1 MSPLFALLA
10 AAITAG
16 GLFHPARQAAILLVW
31 LPFSNFFPPLLYAQF
46 AVGAETVRGLIAI
59 KDGLLGMSLAGNA
72 LRQRVRLGESHLADL
87 LLAAYSVLLTLY
99 LALGIGDGETQIS
112 AETQFSAFRNL
123 ITPPL
128 AYFAGR
134 LLQVDAAPSL
144 LRVLLITHGVVCA
157 FGFFE
162 LFFLPL
168 EFWSLVVQIGG
179 FLVDVK
185 GLQPDQN
192 SNQFGL
198 WANHIM
204 YGMRRMVSFYGDPH
218 SLGQASVVPV
228 VYVAALVASGRR
240 RWLPLL
246 ALFMGALALSVH
258 RESIFATL
266 LALGLL
272 AWIRREHHARI
283 GSLALWAIFGGL
295 VLSTLGSELLTN
307 TVTGQ
312 ESSASVRTQFMQ
324 EAIENLDQYLLGR
337 GIGQA
342 GGYAHLEGVSAEGV
356 GENSYMALMGQ
367 AGLLSVL
374 LFLGFL
380 GATVVTLVRGAT
392 AQQNILAAALAAALF
407 GRACGALFSESIF
420 GFTGTAPLFLFAGL
434 AMRAISIPSQEPH
447 ADRPGH
453 Q

>member
-1 MSPLFALLA
+1 MNPLFAVLGFA
-10 AAITAG
+10 VAAG
-16 GLFHPARQAAILLVW
+16 GLFHPARQAALLLVW
-31 LPFSNFFPPLLYAQF
+31 LPFSNFVPPLLYAQF
-46 AVGAETVRGLIAI
+46 AVGVETVRGLIVI

-72 LRQRVRLGESHLADL
+72 LRQRTRLGHWQVADL
-87 LLAAYSVLLTLY
+87 LLLTYTVLLTVY

-112 AETQFSAFRNL
+112 AETQLSAFRNL
-123 ITPPL
+123 ITPAL

-134 LLQVDAAPSL
+134 LLQVDATPSL
-144 LRVLLITHGVVCA
+144 LRVFLFTHGLVCA

-192 SNQFGL
+192 SNHLGL

-204 YGMRRMVSFYGDPH
+204 HGMRRMVSFYGDPH

-240 RWLPLL
+240 NWLPLL
-246 ALFMGALALSVH
+246 ALFMGTLALSVH

-272 AWIRREHHARI
+272 AWLRRDHHARI
-283 GSLALWAIFGGL
+283 GSLALWILFGGL
-295 VLSTLGSELLTN
+295 VLSTLGFELLTN

-324 EAIENLDQYLLGR
+324 EAIENLDQYWLGR

-342 GGYAHLEGVSAEGV
+342 GGFANLEGVSAEGV

-380 GATVVTLVRGAT
+380 GSAVVTLARG
-392 AQQNILAAALAAALF
+392 AAALQNVFVAAIAAALF
-407 GRACGALFSESIF
+407 GRCCGALFSESIF

-447 ADRPGH
+447 ADRPGN

>member
-16 GLFHPARQAAILLVW
+16 GLFQPARQAAILLVW
-31 LPFSNFFPPLLYAQF
+31 LPFSNFIPPLLYAQF

-59 KDGLLGMSLAGNA
+59 KDGLLGMSLAGHA
-72 LRQRVRLGESHLADL
+72 LRQRTRLGQWQLADL
-87 LLAAYSVLLTLY
+87 LLGAYTLLLSLY
-99 LALGIGDGETQIS
+99 FALGIGDSEAQISFETQLG
-112 AETQFSAFRNL
+112 AFRNL
-123 ITPPL
+123 LTPPL

-134 LLQVDAAPSL
+134 LLPLDATPSL
-144 LRVLLITHGVVCA
+144 LRVLLLTHAAVCA

-192 SNQFGL
+192 SNFLGL

-204 YGMRRMVSFYGDPH
+204 HGMRRMVSFYGDPH
-218 SLGQASVVPV
+218 SLGQASVVPI

-246 ALFMGALALSVH
+246 TLFMGTLALSVH
-258 RESIFATL
+258 RESILATL

-272 AWIRREHHARI
+272 TWTRRDQHARL
-283 GSLALWAIFGGL
+283 GSLALWVLFGGL
-295 VLSTLGSELLTN
+295 VLGALGSELLTN
-307 TVTGQ
+307 TLTGQ
-312 ESSASVRTQFMQ
+312 ESSASVRTQFL
-324 EAIENLDQYLLGR
+324 EDAVENLDQYWLGR

-342 GGYAHLEGVSAEGV
+342 GGFAVGEGIQAEGV
-356 GENSYMALMGQ
+356 GENSYMALIGQ
-367 AGLLSVL
+367 AGLLSLV

-380 GATVVTLVRGAT
+380 AT
-392 AQQNILAAALAAALF
+392 AIAALRRGTMGHDSLFAAAIAAALF
-407 GRACGALFSESIF
+407 GRCCGALFSESLF

-434 AMRAISIPSQEPH
+434 AMRTVTFAALEPH

-453 Q
+453 E

>member
-16 GLFHPARQAAILLVW
+16 GFFHPARQAAILLVW
-31 LPFSNFFPPLLYAQF
+31 LPFSNFIPPLLYAQF
-46 AVGAETVRGLIAI
+46 AVGAETARGLIAV

-72 LRQRVRLGESHLADL
+72 LRQRTRLGDWQMADL
-87 LLAAYSVLLTLY
+87 LLLTYTVLLTLY
-99 LALGIGDGETQIS
+99 LALGIGDGEAQLS
-112 AETQFSAFRNL
+112 AETQLSAFRNL

-134 LLQVDAAPSL
+134 MLQVDATPSL
-144 LRVLLITHGVVCA
+144 LRVLLITHAVVCA

-162 LFFLPL
+162 LFLLPL

-192 SNQFGL
+192 SNQYGL

-204 YGMRRMVSFYGDPH
+204 HGMRRMVSFYGDPH

-246 ALFMGALALSVH
+246 VLFMGALALSVH
-258 RESIFATL
+258 RESILATL

-272 AWIRREHHARI
+272 AWIRRDQHARL
-283 GSLALWAIFGGL
+283 GSIALWVVFGGL

-324 EAIENLDQYLLGR
+324 EAVENLDQYWLGR

-342 GGYAHLEGVSAEGV
+342 GGYANLEGVSAEGV

-367 AGLLSVL
+367 AGILSVL
-374 LFLGFL
+374 LFVGFFGTAIVAL
-380 GATVVTLVRGAT
+380 ARGAT
-392 AQQNILAAALAAALF
+392 THQNLLAAALAAALF
-407 GRACGALFSESIF
+407 GRCCGALFSESIF

-447 ADRPGH
+447 ADCPGN

>member
-10 AAITAG
+10 AAIAAG

-31 LPFSNFFPPLLYAQF
+31 LPFSNFVPPLLYAQF
-46 AVGAETVRGLIAI
+46 AVGAETVRGFIAI

-72 LRQRVRLGESHLADL
+72 LRQRTRLGDWQLADL
-87 LLAAYSVLLTLY
+87 LLCCYTILLTLY
-99 LALGIGDGETQIS
+99 FALGIGDGETQMTFD
-112 AETQFSAFRNL
+112 TQLGAFRNL
-123 ITPPL
+123 ATPPL

-134 LLQVDAAPSL
+134 LLQIDATPSL
-144 LRVLLITHGVVCA
+144 LRVFLVTHAIVCA

-192 SNQFGL
+192 SNHLGL

-204 YGMRRMVSFYGDPH
+204 HGMRRMVSFYGDPH

-240 RWLPLL
+240 QWLPLL

-272 AWIRREHHARI
+272 AWIRRDHHARI
-283 GSLALWAIFGGL
+283 GSVALWLLFGGL

-312 ESSASVRTQFMQ
+312 ESSASVRTQFLQ
-324 EAIENLDQYLLGR
+324 EAAENLDQYWLGR

-342 GGYAHLEGVSAEGV
+342 GGFASGEGVVAEGV

-380 GATVVTLVRGAT
+380 GSTVFTLARGAISLD
-392 AQQNILAAALAAALF
+392 NVFAAAVAAALF
-407 GRACGALFSESIF
+407 GRCCGAMFSESIF

-434 AMRAISIPSQEPH
+434 AMRTISLPPQEPH
-447 ADRPGH
+447 ADSPGH